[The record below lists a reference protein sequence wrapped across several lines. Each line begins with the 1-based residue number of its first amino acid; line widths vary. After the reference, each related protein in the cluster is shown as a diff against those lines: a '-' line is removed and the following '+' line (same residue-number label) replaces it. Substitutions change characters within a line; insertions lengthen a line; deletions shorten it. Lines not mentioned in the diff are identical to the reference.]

1 MIRLALLRHGH
12 TAWNRAGRIQGH
24 TDEPLDDEARKQLSD
39 LSLPDQWSEANLVSS
54 PLSRAVETA
63 NIVTGRSPHIQKD
76 LIEMNWGK
84 WEGLKGVDLRADP
97 SNGFRD
103 IESWGWNYCPPNGE
117 SPRQLRNRLEP
128 WILGLKQ
135 DTVAVC
141 HIGIMRV
148 LMAMAYNWDFK
159 GVAPFQI
166 KRNRLFIIQISDAGI
181 HAEPNSL
188 RLVQKL
194 S

>member
-1 MIRLALLRHGH
+1 VIRLALLRHGH

-84 WEGLKGVDLRADP
+84 WEGLKGADLRADP

-128 WILGLKQ
+128 WILGLK
-135 DTVAVC
+135 
-141 HIGIMRV
+141 
-148 LMAMAYNWDFK
+148 
-159 GVAPFQI
+159 
-166 KRNRLFIIQISDAGI
+166 
-181 HAEPNSL
+181 
-188 RLVQKL
+188 
-194 S
+194 